1 MESQM
6 RFAHLL
12 QILTIFATLLL
23 TACIQPISKDV
34 RKQVDPKTT
43 FAMVSNNPGA
53 FLDQYILLG
62 GVVINLE
69 NTAEGSSLEMMEWQ
83 LTPWGEPMYLDNTG
97 RRFLLKT
104 SEVLDPTIYE
114 PGVLVTLAGIVLG
127 SETRM
132 LGEHEYDYPVL
143 DMADIHPWKSPF
155 RYGIHNYPDPAYPF
169 YVGQDN
175 DSRRNPYD
183 PGYNSYPYTQYWY
196 RDTGF

>member
-1 MESQM
+1 M

-12 QILTIFATLLL
+12 QMLTIFTTLLL

-34 RKQVDPKTT
+34 RHQVDPKTT
-43 FAMVSNNPGA
+43 FAMVSENPEA
-53 FLDQYILLG
+53 FLDQHIILG

-127 SETRM
+127 GETRL
-132 LGEHEYDYPVL
+132 LGENEYNYPVL
-143 DMADIHPWKSPF
+143 NIAENHPW
-155 RYGIHNYPDPAYPF
+155 
-169 YVGQDN
+169 
-175 DSRRNPYD
+175 
-183 PGYNSYPYTQYWY
+183 
-196 RDTGF
+196 